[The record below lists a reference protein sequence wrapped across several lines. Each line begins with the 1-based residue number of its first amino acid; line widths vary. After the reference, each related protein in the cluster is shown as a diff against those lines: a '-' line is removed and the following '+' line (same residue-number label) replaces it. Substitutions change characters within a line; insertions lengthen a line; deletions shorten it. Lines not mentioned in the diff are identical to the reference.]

1 MNIEVLKEYIKDIKD
16 NENIVNKVF
25 EGIDLNLISFD
36 QGMKILLEIFE
47 DKEELLKTLIKMKLK
62 LNNRDIKEIESLLK
76 GVK

>member
-25 EGIDLNLISFD
+25 ECIDLNLISFD

-62 LNNRDIKEIESLLK
+62 LNNGDIKEIESLLK

>member
-25 EGIDLNLISFD
+25 ECIDLNLISFD

-47 DKEELLKTLIKMKLK
+47 DKEELLKTLIKIKLK